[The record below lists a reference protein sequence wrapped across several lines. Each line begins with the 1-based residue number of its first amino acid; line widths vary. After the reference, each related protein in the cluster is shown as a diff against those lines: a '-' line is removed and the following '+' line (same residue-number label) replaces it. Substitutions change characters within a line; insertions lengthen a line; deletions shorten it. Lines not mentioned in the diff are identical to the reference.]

1 MEAGKEKTQY
11 LLLLQD
17 VPTRWNSSFLMLQR
31 FLILQPVIRD
41 ILQDQQW
48 QKKLAVNLTNADWNL
63 MEKVVKVLEVF
74 LEATV
79 TMELRTLKGNLRL
92 L

>member
-1 MEAGKEKTQY
+1 M
-11 LLLLQD
+11 
-17 VPTRWNSSFLMLQR
+17 
-31 FLILQPVIRD
+31 IRD
-41 ILQDQQW
+41 ILQDQHW
-48 QKKLAVNLTNADWNL
+48 QKKLDVTLTDADWNL

-74 LEATV
+74 FEATV